1 MLITV
6 RNGVAPLNE
15 LYRYRNLFDDLETD
29 GDIVRLSEKCFWPI
43 YEISGSLKINKLQ
56 AIENQKDRIWDFSTV
71 AAIIDSLDL

>member
-1 MLITV
+1 
-6 RNGVAPLNE
+6 VAPLNE
-15 LYRYRNLFDDLETD
+15 LYRYRSLFDDLETD
-29 GDIVRLSEKCFWPI
+29 GDIVRLSEKCFWLI